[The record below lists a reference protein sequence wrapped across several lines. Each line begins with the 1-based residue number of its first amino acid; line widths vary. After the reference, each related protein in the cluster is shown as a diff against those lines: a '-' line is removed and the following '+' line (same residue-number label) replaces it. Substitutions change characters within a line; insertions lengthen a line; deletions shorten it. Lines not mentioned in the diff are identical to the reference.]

1 MNSKSLSQ
9 IVSQVGDIETQ
20 LIESGG
26 VITEAIEGAL
36 AVYDTH
42 LPDKIDSYASI
53 IERFDL
59 VEQFYK
65 DKAAFYMGLSKS
77 AASVTERCKE
87 NLKSAMKHLCVTELV
102 GNDVKYKLSPTN
114 PSAIIDSEE
123 ALDSSYKITETIV
136 KIDKKKILEDMK
148 LGVPVVGAR
157 MQENFRLTKSANR
170 GSK

>member
-1 MNSKSLSQ
+1 MESKSLSL
-9 IVSQVGDIETQ
+9 IVSQVAELENQ

-26 VITEAIEGAL
+26 VLTEEIEKAL
-36 AVYDTH
+36 AIVDTH
-42 LPDKIDSYASI
+42 LPEKIDSYAAV

-65 DKAAFYMGLSKS
+65 DKAAFYLGMAKS
-77 AASVTERCKE
+77 ASSVTERCKE
-87 NLKSAMKHLCVTELV
+87 NLKFAMKELGVTELA

-114 PSAIIDSEE
+114 PSAIIDSEDAIE
-123 ALDSSYKITETIV
+123 ASYKITETIV

-170 GSK
+170 GKK